1 MLIYTTTFSVIF
13 KQIEIMVI
21 ALISFRPI
29 KNIMNLT
36 ISNQAN
42 IPFQFID
49 SFKVDCGCYKYLC
62 VVQKNDFQ
70 QNKQKVEE
78 ICVLCVF

>member
-1 MLIYTTTFSVIF
+1 MLIYTITFSVIF

-21 ALISFRPI
+21 ALLSFRPI

-42 IPFQFID
+42 TYFNLSNPSKLI
-49 SFKVDCGCYKYLC
+49 VDVTY
-62 VVQKNDFQ
+62 
-70 QNKQKVEE
+70 
-78 ICVLCVF
+78 I